1 MKVLVTGGAGY
12 IGSVTAAELLKAG
25 HQVVVFDNLSQGH
38 QAAVPAGAELIV
50 GDLLDAAAVG
60 RIFAQHAEFTSSL
73 VRLPSSLDAAASAER
88 VRQSYLRQFI
98 SGRRS
103 WLDVMNS
110 FQETTSADIS
120 VVDTETTALSAMDRL
135 LLLTGRWRL
144 DIKDPSQ

>member
-1 MKVLVTGGAGY
+1 
-12 IGSVTAAELLKAG
+12 
-25 HQVVVFDNLSQGH
+25 
-38 QAAVPAGAELIV
+38 
-50 GDLLDAAAVG
+50 
-60 RIFAQHAEFTSSL
+60 
-73 VRLPSSLDAAASAER
+73 LPSSLDAAASAER

-144 DIKDPSQ
+144 EIKDPSQ